1 MDHVNR
7 GKQIARLQRI
17 ERKIKESRQRQNKSH
32 KKPQHTL
39 AKFLRSFKISH
50 NTTLILKGAA
60 VGVVITAIAWLSES
74 NWIEDRISMI
84 AQITSDANQ
93 TSQNASPLAAQPEIK
108 QSDYDFDLIN
118 LRMKLLTHYANN
130 LEDKLT
136 HFISLTES
144 IIDKERRYVTASRE
158 KSYEFSSGGSVFETN
173 HSIAA
178 NPVSGPPTIKK
189 IFTATHIVTARLNLR
204 RSASSEATTI
214 AVMKT
219 GSKVEYISQHGDWY
233 YVNAPSYGE
242 GWCSSDY
249 LSLVPQNPQ
258 RTTALG
264 VDSGTSKMDVIFTPT
279 HIVKSRLNL
288 RRSASSKAMSIAVM
302 EAGSKVHYMRESDGW
317 YYVNAPSYGKGWCS
331 SEYLSPLNQQYASV
345 N

>member
-1 MDHVNR
+1 
-7 GKQIARLQRI
+7 
-17 ERKIKESRQRQNKSH
+17 
-32 KKPQHTL
+32 
-39 AKFLRSFKISH
+39 
-50 NTTLILKGAA
+50 
-60 VGVVITAIAWLSES
+60 
-74 NWIEDRISMI
+74 
-84 AQITSDANQ
+84 
-93 TSQNASPLAAQPEIK
+93 
-108 QSDYDFDLIN
+108 
-118 LRMKLLTHYANN
+118 
-130 LEDKLT
+130 
-136 HFISLTES
+136 
-144 IIDKERRYVTASRE
+144 
-158 KSYEFSSGGSVFETN
+158 
-173 HSIAA
+173 
-178 NPVSGPPTIKK
+178 
-189 IFTATHIVTARLNLR
+189 
-204 RSASSEATTI
+204 
-214 AVMKT
+214 MKT

-249 LSLVPQNPQ
+249 LSLLPQNPQ

-345 N
+345 NWPLRFNQKNNNNYAVFWCDFASEDCRAWVKHWRCTSLEPFGQVFSRFKSDSDPSWLNVRRSIAGEDCAAVRFDHP